1 MRPIVLAITG
11 ASGAPYALRLLE
23 VLLSQDLEIHAV
35 MSPAA
40 AEVFRTEVGLHL
52 DPHGPTI
59 EQLVHARRAEDRKG
73 LLERAAKQLHL
84 HRYQNFSAGIASGS
98 FRTQG
103 MVICPC
109 SMGTLAAVAGGLST
123 NLIQRAADVHLKECR
138 RLIVVPRE
146 TPLSAIH
153 LQNMLTLQQ
162 AGGIVLPAAPGFYHQ
177 PRSIEDLVD
186 FVVMRICD
194 HLDVPVKLISRWGDP
209 ESSGGG
215 QGSSPP
221 GE

>member
-1 MRPIVLAITG
+1 MKPIVLAVTG

-23 VLLSQDLEIHAV
+23 VLLRHDLEIHLV

-40 AEVFRTEVGLHL
+40 TEVFRTEVGIDI
-52 DPHGPTI
+52 DPHEPRA
-59 EQLVHARRAEDRKG
+59 EQLLLARRQEDHPDLIK
-73 LLERAAKQLHL
+73 RAARQLHL
-84 HRYQNFSAGIASGS
+84 HQYRNYSAGIASGS

-109 SMGTLAAVAGGLST
+109 SMGTLSAVAAGLST
-123 NLIQRAADVHLKECR
+123 NLIQRAADVHLKERR

-194 HLDVPVKLISRWGDP
+194 HLDVPVNLVTRWGDP
-209 ESSGGG
+209 EN
-215 QGSSPP
+215 SPL
-221 GE
+221 ED

>member
-1 MRPIVLAITG
+1 MKPIILAITG

-23 VLLSQDLEIHAV
+23 VLLLQELEVHLV

-40 AEVFRTEVGLHL
+40 SQVFWAEVGVNI
-52 DPHGPTI
+52 DPGKPTA
-59 EQLVHARRAEDRKG
+59 ETLLQARKPEDR
-73 LLERAAKQLHL
+73 ERLRDCATRNLHI
-84 HRYQNFSAGIASGS
+84 HGYQDFGAGIASGS

-123 NLIQRAADVHLKECR
+123 NLIQRAADVHLKERR

-162 AGGIVLPAAPGFYHQ
+162 AGGIVMPAAPGFYHQ

-194 HLDVPVKLISRWGDP
+194 QLEVPVELVKRWGKD
-209 ESSGGG
+209 EK
-215 QGSSPP
+215 
-221 GE
+221 